1 MSNQSSLLQ
10 RSYSEEDL
18 EKLKHLMSF
27 RTYEFSK
34 EDEPFSRDYSNNKGR
49 LQRQEAYQAFKTKL
63 NEMCDE

>member
-27 RTYEFSK
+27 RTYPDFEGKVERGHDF
-34 EDEPFSRDYSNNKGR
+34 SNNKGR
-49 LQRQEAYQAFKTKL
+49 IARQEAYQAFKTKL